1 MSKVKINLPS
11 RYNEVTSSL
20 EQSDDDPNMFEL
32 RTNSQT
38 IRVVFEKSPKTIM
51 AIDLEGGPFMEVDD
65 KNIYEGH
72 TLKKIVEDKE
82 RFKLIFTKDED
93 KE

>member
-1 MSKVKINLPS
+1 
-11 RYNEVTSSL
+11 
-20 EQSDDDPNMFEL
+20 
-32 RTNSQT
+32 
-38 IRVVFEKSPKTIM
+38 M

-72 TLKKIVEDKE
+72 ILKKIVEDKE
-82 RFKLIFTKDED
+82 RFKLIFAKDED

>member
-1 MSKVKINLPS
+1 MSKVRINLPS

-72 TLKKIVEDKE
+72 ILKKIVEDKE
-82 RFKLIFTKDED
+82 RFKLIFAKDED